1 MPITGRSLLRII
13 PLAMSKSRI
22 AFLIS
27 ALLLAGAVSSS
38 AQSNDAVMQQALDPS
53 SPLQENLRVLTDEI
67 GGRVPGTLA
76 MQKAVRWGVDA
87 LKAAGADSVH
97 TEEFTLPISWAEGNT
112 EVEVVA
118 PVKFRVRAHS
128 IAWGPALKPTIAR
141 VVDVG
146 MGAAADFAKAGDIA
160 GAIVL
165 VQSDVLK
172 TWDDLFQEY
181 YRAPGIIDLARNEK
195 AVAIAFTSSREH
207 DLLYR
212 HINTSTGN
220 IDVIPQVLLARED
233 SERIARL
240 LAHGEKVQ
248 MSLSMPNRVGPT
260 VTTRNVV
267 AKLKGT
273 ELPNEIVILG
283 AHLDSWELGT
293 GALDNGCNAA
303 LVIDTLRAIKTAGI
317 RPKRTMRFILFSGEE
332 EGLLGSYAYVRAH
345 QNELDNIVAEL
356 VLDEGS
362 GPISSF
368 STGGRKDVDA
378 ALVPMVQPFAP
389 WKENQVT
396 NDATVG
402 TDNYDFMMQGVPT
415 ILPNQ
420 EEANYLVN
428 YHASS
433 DTFDKVDFAQL
444 KKNEAMAAGLMVAL
458 ANAPQRIGPRLTRTQ
473 IEATFKETHLDDQMK
488 GCGLCMRLQG
498 VNRFF
503 RGYIP
508 RFDEA
513 FAKHHERFRNG
524 RAVHLELGSY
534 IVWPV
539 ERVEKYIAETGVG
552 DNDSS

>member
-1 MPITGRSLLRII
+1 MRKCRITV
-13 PLAMSKSRI
+13 
-22 AFLIS
+22 LIC
-27 ALLLAGAVSSS
+27 ALLLSNSGIGL
-38 AQSNDAVMQQALDPS
+38 AQSTDAVMQQALDPS

-67 GGRVPGTLA
+67 GGRIPGTPA
-76 MQKAVRWGVDA
+76 FNQAAQWAVDA
-87 LKAAGADSVH
+87 FKAAGADSVH
-97 TEEFTLPISWAEGNT
+97 AEEFTIPTAWAEGAT

-118 PVKFRVRAHS
+118 PIKFYVRAHS
-128 IAWGPALKPTIAR
+128 IAWGPALKPTTVR

-146 MGAAADFAKAGDIA
+146 MGTAAEFAKAGDVS

-165 VQSDVLK
+165 VHSDVLK

-181 YRAPGIIDLARNEK
+181 YRAPGIIGLARKGK
-195 AVAIAFTSSREH
+195 AMAIAFTSSREH

-212 HINTSTGN
+212 HINAMNGD

-233 SERIARL
+233 SERVARL

-248 MSLSMPNRVGPT
+248 MSLSMPNQIGPT
-260 VTTRNVV
+260 ITTRNVV
-267 AKLKGT
+267 AELKGT

-303 LVIDTLRAIKTAGI
+303 LVIDSLRAIKAAGI

-332 EGLLGSYAYVRAH
+332 QGLLGSYAYVRAH
-345 QNELDNIVAEL
+345 HNELDSIVGEL

-362 GPISSF
+362 GPITSF
-368 STGGRKDVDA
+368 STGGRKGVDA
-378 ALVPMVQPFAP
+378 ALLPMVQSFAQ
-389 WKENQVT
+389 WNANQVT

-420 EEANYLVN
+420 AEANYLIN

-444 KKNEAMAAGLMVAL
+444 KKNEAMAAELMVEL
-458 ANAPQRIGPRLTRTQ
+458 ANAPQRIGPRLTRAE
-473 IEATFKETHLDDQMK
+473 IEATFKDTHLDDQMK
-488 GCGLCMRLQG
+488 GFGLWDDWQNG
-498 VNRFF
+498 T
-503 RGYIP
+503 RGRRP
-508 RFDEA
+508 
-513 FAKHHERFRNG
+513 
-524 RAVHLELGSY
+524 
-534 IVWPV
+534 
-539 ERVEKYIAETGVG
+539 
-552 DNDSS
+552 